1 MYNEKKMLNKLLKI
15 FCHFNYHPKTR
26 LVEVKIGFGP
36 SDKVETVECQ
46 ICQKVF
52 IRGNKGV
59 NPKIVLIIILLL
71 LLVIL
76 FF

>member
-1 MYNEKKMLNKLLKI
+1 MLENLLII
-15 FCHFNYHPKTR
+15 FCQFDYHIKTK
-26 LVEVKIGFGP
+26 LIDVKIGFGP
-36 SDKVETVECQ
+36 SNKIETVECQ
-46 ICQKVF
+46 ICKKVY

-59 NPKIVLIIILLL
+59 NPKIVVIIILLV